1 MIYDNCFEVS
11 PSFLKGQ
18 IKTFNP
24 FERIFKNFLFNEINQ
39 SPDKVY
45 SKENYDKMVENY
57 YIYKNQ
63 FKKYGL
69 TFDVNEEYGENGK
82 KRSYL
87 SKIFF
92 LPEKYRTEFNKND
105 KVLYKGKDYYII
117 YNFLLIMKLTK
128 KKIIKLILN

>member
-1 MIYDNCFEVS
+1 MEINENCFEVS

-24 FERIFKNFLFNEINQ
+24 FERIFKKFLFNEVINE
-39 SPDKVY
+39 SPDEEK
-45 SKENYDKMVENY
+45 YDKMVENY

-69 TFDVNEEYGENGK
+69 TFNVIEEYCECGI

-87 SKIFF
+87 RKIFF
-92 LPEKYRTEFNKND
+92 IPEKYSEK
-105 KVLYKGKDYYII
+105 
-117 YNFLLIMKLTK
+117 
-128 KKIIKLILN
+128 